1 MIPNIP
7 SNKALIYLHPSGK
20 SAEGYVGGEME
31 WFVRNGFTVLA
42 PDMIG
47 LGEVGPGDFLG
58 DSYMEGVSYNVWFAS
73 MLIGRSIV
81 GIRAG
86 DVVRLTRLLKKTSG
100 ISEVYG
106 FARREMAPVLLHAA
120 AFDSAIIRIA
130 LIDPFS
136 SYRSIVMNRFY
147 DPNFVYSTV
156 PGALKAY
163 DLPDL
168 AASLAPRKLMMAG
181 VTDGYGKNTDTE
193 IINEDLAI
201 IKVAYQNKKAY
212 GQLNIVY
219 LIPTE
224 KPYDLYKEWIK

>member
-1 MIPNIP
+1 
-7 SNKALIYLHPSGK
+7 
-20 SAEGYVGGEME
+20 
-31 WFVRNGFTVLA
+31 
-42 PDMIG
+42 
-47 LGEVGPGDFLG
+47 
-58 DSYMEGVSYNVWFAS
+58 

-106 FARREMAPVLLHAA
+106 FARKEMVPVLLHAA
-120 AFDSAIIRIA
+120 AFDSAITRIA
-130 LIDPFS
+130 LIEPYS

-147 DPNFVYSTV
+147 DPKFVHSTV

-168 AASLAPRKLMMAG
+168 AASLAPRKLMIAG

-193 IINEDLAI
+193 NINIDIAI
-201 IKVAYQNKKAY
+201 IKIAYQNKKAD
-212 GQLNIVY
+212 GQLNVIY
-219 LIPTE
+219 LKPTE
-224 KPYDLYKEWIK
+224 KQYDLYMEWIK